1 MRQEIIR
8 FLRDICEELGLSANY
23 VASKNMYV
31 LHKRGYAIQNFNADQ
46 FYQVPPP
53 ARRRLIIG
61 ILKRGL
67 THNIGENNTK
77 NNININSQVGIRI
90 V

>member
-8 FLRDICEELGLSANY
+8 FLQEVCAELGLSANY
-23 VASKNMYV
+23 VVANDLYV
-31 LHKRGYAIQNFNADQ
+31 VHKRGFAVQNFNARQ
-46 FYQVPPP
+46 FYEVPPP

-67 THNIGENNTK
+67 THNIGEKNTK
-77 NNININSQVGIRI
+77 ENIFINSQVGIRI